1 MTGLR
6 LLTSKTFD
14 ALSIRNF
21 RIYFLG
27 QLTSFSGTWMQ
38 AVGQGWLVLELGG
51 GGVALGTAIALQY
64 VPMLLLGSWGGLIA
78 DRLDKRKLLLATNT
92 SAGLLALLMG
102 IMVSSSLASIPAVFV
117 LAGLLGVVNLFDN
130 PARQS
135 FVIEMVGRDKLSN
148 AISLNSVLVNGAR
161 AIGPAIAA
169 VLIATVGIASCF
181 YVNAA
186 SYILA
191 LIALCLIR
199 GSELRPSK
207 PLKRTKGQVR
217 EGLRYVADNPSLRQ
231 PLLAMAVVGTFAFN
245 FTTSLPLLAKITFHG
260 HASLYGAMMAAMGIG
275 AIAGGL
281 YIAHRSRPSERLL
294 GVLGLCF
301 ASVMAVL
308 AMAPSAGLAVA
319 ALVPMGAFSIAYV
332 STTNALLQ
340 LQTAA
345 QFRGRVMA
353 LHAVAF
359 LGSTPIGAP
368 IIGAIAAGISPRL
381 AIGLGALATFLASSP
396 FLRGRRGQILA
407 VAQPHE
413 LAEA

>member
-6 LLTSKTFD
+6 LLTSKTFE

-27 QLTSFSGTWMQ
+27 QLASFSGTWMQ
-38 AVGQGWLVLELGG
+38 AVAQGWLVLELGG

-92 SAGLLALLMG
+92 SAGLL
-102 IMVSSSLASIPAVFV
+102 
-117 LAGLLGVVNLFDN
+117 GVVNLFDN

-135 FVIEMVGRDKLSN
+135 FIIELVGRDKLSN
-148 AISLNSVLVNGAR
+148 AISLNSVLINGAR

-169 VLIATVGIASCF
+169 VLIATVGIAACF

-186 SYILA
+186 SYVLA
-191 LIALCLIR
+191 LAALCLIR

-207 PLKRTKGQVR
+207 PLKRTRGQVR

-231 PLLAMAVVGTFAFN
+231 PLLAMAAVGTFAFN
-245 FTTSLPLLAKITFHG
+245 FTTSLPLLAKITFHA

-275 AIAGGL
+275 AIGGGL

-301 ASVMAVL
+301 AMVMAVL
-308 AMAPSAGLAVA
+308 ALAPSPGLAVA

-332 STTNALLQ
+332 STTNSLLQ

-353 LHAVAF
+353 LHAIAF

-368 IIGAIAAGISPRL
+368 IIGAIAAGLSPRL
-381 AIGLGALATFLASSP
+381 AIGLGALATFLATLP
-396 FLRGRRGQILA
+396 FLRGRKGQVLA
-407 VAQPHE
+407 VAKPHE